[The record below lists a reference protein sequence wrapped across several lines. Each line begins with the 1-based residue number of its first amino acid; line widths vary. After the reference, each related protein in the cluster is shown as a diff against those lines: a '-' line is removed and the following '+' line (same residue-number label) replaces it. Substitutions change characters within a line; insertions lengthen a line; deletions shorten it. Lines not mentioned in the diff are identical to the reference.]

1 MSKISKQI
9 FLIIFIGTLCSA
21 QQTTTLNDMIST
33 LFSLKTID
41 QTAVSPDGQQV
52 AWVQEGKI
60 FVTNLAG
67 SVAPRRITAGSGNK
81 AQDEGSIAWSPDSKR
96 LAFLSDAA
104 TPGQQQLYIADA
116 IGGRSRKLTS
126 VKGFVSTPGWSPD
139 GKTIALLFIENAVRA
154 AGPLVAEVQQTGV

>member
-9 FLIIFIGTLCSA
+9 FLIIFICALCSA
-21 QQTTTLNDMIST
+21 QQTTTLNDVIST

-41 QTAVSPDGQQV
+41 QTAISPDGQQV

-60 FVTNLAG
+60 FVTNLAA
-67 SVAPRRITAGSGNK
+67 SAAPRRITAGGGSK

-104 TPGQQQLYIADA
+104 TPGQQQLYVADA

-139 GKTIALLFIENAVRA
+139 GKSIALLFIENAARG
-154 AGPLVAEVQQTGV
+154 AGPLVAQGQQC